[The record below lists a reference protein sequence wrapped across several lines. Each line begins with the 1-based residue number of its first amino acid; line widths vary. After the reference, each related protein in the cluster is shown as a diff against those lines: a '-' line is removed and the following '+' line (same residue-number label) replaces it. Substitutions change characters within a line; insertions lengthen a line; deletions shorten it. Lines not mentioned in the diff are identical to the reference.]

1 MRYLVSFILCT
12 VLCICWLIQLF
23 SGPGWRF
30 MHLVM
35 FVLSALIAAGSFVQI
50 RRDRKNQQSSPGFKV
65 ALNTLITIFC
75 LLFVLFFVVLLLK
88 KLTH

>member
-1 MRYLVSFILCT
+1 MRYKVFFVICT
-12 VLCICWLIQLF
+12 VLCILWLIQLF

-50 RRDRKNQQSSPGFKV
+50 RRDRKNQQSNPAFK
-65 ALNTLITIFC
+65 ATLNTLIIIFC
-75 LLFVLFFVVLLLK
+75 LFILVVLIK
-88 KLTH
+88 ALTL

>member
-35 FVLSALIAAGSFVQI
+35 FVLSALIAAGSFVQF
-50 RRDRKNQQSSPGFKV
+50 RRDRKNQKSNPAFK
-65 ALNTLITIFC
+65 ATLNTLIVIFC
-75 LLFVLFFVVLLLK
+75 LFVFVVLIK
-88 KLTH
+88 ALTH

>member
-35 FVLSALIAAGSFVQI
+35 FVLSALIAAGSFVQY
-50 RRDRKNQQSSPGFKV
+50 RRDWKNQQSNPAFK
-65 ALNTLITIFC
+65 ATLNTLIIIFC
-75 LLFVLFFVVLLLK
+75 LFILVVLIKALT
-88 KLTH
+88 LTH